1 MPKSGALLTERVDD
15 ALAAIEAIK
24 QDAGLRDKRVADA
37 ERRADEA
44 EAQAAKDQKAK
55 QEAESKVDGLEQ
67 QIVQA
72 HARRCRPG
80 GEAQSRERTT
90 RAARPRCPKRAGT
103 PATYPRS
110 RINHFR
116 TKRAP
121 GDPYSRSPA
130 AQAPW
135 LACSTSSTATS

>member
-1 MPKSGALLTERVDD
+1 MPKSGPLLTERVDD

-24 QDAGLRDKRVADA
+24 QDAGLRDKRAADA

-44 EAQAAKDQKAK
+44 EAQAAKDQK
-55 QEAESKVDGLEQ
+55 G
-67 QIVQA
+67 QA
-72 HARRCRPG
+72 GGRIEGRRLGTADRPSPCRRCRPG

-90 RAARPRCPKRAGT
+90 RSARPRCPKRAGT

-116 TKRAP
+116 TNRAP
-121 GDPYSRSPA
+121 RDPYSRSPA